1 MRPVLMYSQAC
12 FTSET
17 CMPNNALLPRK
28 VALNMFWCQWAYWCA
43 LAMAAYGYRY
53 FPDGGTRSA
62 LILTPV
68 LLAVL
73 IVAYAYWIYDA
84 CDEFIRLRILKC
96 VVITATAVALLT
108 LGYFFLEL
116 FGFPRLSMVAVNLFG
131 WSVFNLSLLYVI
143 IRSR

>member
-1 MRPVLMYSQAC
+1 MS
-12 FTSET
+12 
-17 CMPNNALLPRK
+17 NDHLLPRK
-28 VALNMFWCQWAYWCA
+28 VALNIFWCQWAYWCT
-43 LAMAAYGYRY
+43 LWMAAYSYRHL
-53 FPDGGTRSA
+53 PEGGTRSA

-68 LLAVL
+68 LPALL
-73 IVAYAYWIYDA
+73 IVAFAYWVYDA

-96 VVITATAVALLT
+96 VVITAIAVAACT

-131 WSVFNLSLLYVI
+131 WSVFNLSMLYVI

>member
-1 MRPVLMYSQAC
+1 
-12 FTSET
+12 
-17 CMPNNALLPRK
+17 MPNNALLPRK

-43 LAMAAYGYRY
+43 LAGAAYSYRY
-53 FPDGGTRSA
+53 FPEGRTRGF

-68 LLAVL
+68 LPALL
-73 IVAYAYWIYDA
+73 IVAFAYWVYDA

-96 VVITATAVALLT
+96 VVITAIAVASCT

-131 WSVFNLSLLYVI
+131 WSVFNLSMLYVI